1 MNLMCPLCGTPEPAH
16 LYTKKAFTVFR
27 CPSCTLAF
35 TWPQLS
41 EQAGRRLYGNTYF
54 ESWGIDGDPSV
65 REMKKRTFDL
75 RLKAIEKHI
84 PPGRILDVGCATG
97 FFLEAASDRGW
108 SAYGV
113 DVNPHAV
120 ELARKQFGDR
130 VIEGTIDDARL
141 GGEMFDAI
149 TMSDAL
155 EHVHDPFRTLFRANE
170 LLRNGGIVAV
180 VTPNVRGISSI
191 LLGRRWP
198 HLKAEHQFYF
208 SPRTLSYVLQKAGFR
223 VLSVR
228 PALKALSLNYIYA
241 QRTVT
246 RVPLLTPLVSAVR
259 RVLPAS
265 VGRKPLY
272 FLAGEMFALAQ
283 KEGSP
288 RLSNNSSML

>member
-1 MNLMCPLCGTPEPAH
+1 
-16 LYTKKAFTVFR
+16 
-27 CPSCTLAF
+27 
-35 TWPQLS
+35 
-41 EQAGRRLYGNTYF
+41 
-54 ESWGIDGDPSV
+54 
-65 REMKKRTFDL
+65 MKKRTFEL
-75 RLKAIEKHI
+75 RLKAIEKRI

-97 FFLEAASDRGW
+97 FFLEAAEDRGW

-141 GGEMFDAI
+141 ARESFDAI

-155 EHVHDPFRTLFRANE
+155 EHVYDPLQTLFRANE
-170 LLRNGGIVAV
+170 LLRNGGVVAV
-180 VTPNVRGISSI
+180 ITPNISGIASI
-191 LLGRRWP
+191 LLRRRWP

-208 SPRTLSYVLQKAGFR
+208 SPRTLSCVFEKAGFR

-228 PALKALSLNYIYA
+228 PALKALNLNYIYA

-246 RVPLLTPLVSAVR
+246 RVPLLTPLVSALR

-265 VGRKPLY
+265 IGRKPLY

-283 KEGSP
+283 KKGSP
-288 RLSNNSSML
+288 CLSNNSSML